1 MPILNNG
8 ETPDR
13 LVVAASPVAA
23 QVRFRAAKDGETR
36 WPEAI
41 PLAPGKPFAL
51 AEWRE
56 HIWLTGLKRPLKPG
70 DRFPLTLTFAKAG
83 KLDIEVMEIG
93 RASCRERVCQY
104 VLFWVGAVP
113 LKKKIHHDMN

>member
-83 KLDIEVMEIG
+83 KLDIEVMVEESG
-93 RASCRERVCQY
+93 GHCGYGSRDSPWRSSAFR
-104 VLFWVGAVP
+104 
-113 LKKKIHHDMN
+113 